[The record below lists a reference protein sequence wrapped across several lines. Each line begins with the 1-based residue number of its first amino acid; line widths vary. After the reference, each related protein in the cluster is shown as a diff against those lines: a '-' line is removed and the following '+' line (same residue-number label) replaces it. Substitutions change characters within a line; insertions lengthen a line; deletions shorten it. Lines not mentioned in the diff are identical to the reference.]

1 VDTTAKVVSER
12 RGEILRRLTEHASR
26 ARTMGDFDSGVL
38 RILEE
43 KPREAPFAALYR
55 VERVTGSGASRTRP
69 PTPRGDALDA
79 RVLLTCAGGVGVPE
93 DHPSLPL
100 SVALSLQNTTGA
112 KGRPKSNS
120 GSSSHGDGD
129 GDGDGDAP
137 MADDA
142 ADGDATHTR
151 DPDTQVYHNAKSLG
165 DPDASSHGRSHT
177 ISFISAPTDHRWPFV
192 EALTSHRAV
201 LVRDCRSLIEG
212 YVPRAG
218 DALPTSAVV
227 IPITRDSDEGIPG
240 ALLVLG
246 INAALPFDSTYAT
259 FIDLLRLQLA
269 SFLVAVRS
277 YVQDQE
283 LIQQLAEVDHAKN
296 LLFAN
301 VANDLLAPISL
312 IAGPLDDLVDDVEA
326 SPTGAVLLNI
336 ARRNV
341 RSLRAMVRMLVEV
354 SALSRGAGVMTF
366 TRVNLGAL
374 SRDMASM
381 FRRGIEKQG
390 VEYKIDCDLTPHEV
404 YVDREAWEKVV
415 VTTIGMSAK
424 YTRCG

>member
-1 VDTTAKVVSER
+1 
-12 RGEILRRLTEHASR
+12 
-26 ARTMGDFDSGVL
+26 
-38 RILEE
+38 
-43 KPREAPFAALYR
+43 
-55 VERVTGSGASRTRP
+55 
-69 PTPRGDALDA
+69 
-79 RVLLTCAGGVGVPE
+79 
-93 DHPSLPL
+93 
-100 SVALSLQNTTGA
+100 
-112 KGRPKSNS
+112 
-120 GSSSHGDGD
+120 
-129 GDGDGDAP
+129 
-137 MADDA
+137 
-142 ADGDATHTR
+142 
-151 DPDTQVYHNAKSLG
+151 
-165 DPDASSHGRSHT
+165 
-177 ISFISAPTDHRWPFV
+177 
-192 EALTSHRAV
+192 
-201 LVRDCRSLIEG
+201 
-212 YVPRAG
+212 
-218 DALPTSAVV
+218 V